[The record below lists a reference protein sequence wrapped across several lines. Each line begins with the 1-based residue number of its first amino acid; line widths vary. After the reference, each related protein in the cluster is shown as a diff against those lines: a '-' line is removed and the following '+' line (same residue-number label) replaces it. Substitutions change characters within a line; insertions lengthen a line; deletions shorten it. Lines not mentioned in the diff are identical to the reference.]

1 MNSAYKS
8 MVLLGLAVSLGA
20 CSSAASLLNNKSAVP
35 QASSI
40 NVGNPLSM
48 PPDLQL
54 AVPGQTS
61 DAYQP
66 NVGTGTATDGI
77 YDNGLNKPQATQKVA
92 MTPMA
97 PAEPVQDVY
106 EKYGVSK
113 INADGTAKSP
123 DKLKADLKAA
133 ILAKKR
139 QVNPNYGTIKNIGA
153 IFSDQ

>member
-8 MVLLGLAVSLGA
+8 IVLLGLAVSLGA
-20 CSSAASLLNNKSAVP
+20 CAAASSMLNGKSSVP
-35 QASSI
+35 QASNI
-40 NVGNPLSM
+40 NVGNNLAM
-48 PPDLQL
+48 PPDLAL

-66 NVGTGTATDGI
+66 NVGTGADAISQDG
-77 YDNGLNKPQATQKVA
+77 LAPTQKVA
-92 MTPMA
+92 MSQLPPIA
-97 PAEPVQDVY
+97 PVQDVY

-113 INADGTAKSP
+113 INADGTPKTP
-123 DKLKADLKAA
+123 TQLKADLKAA

-139 QVNPNYGTIKNIGA
+139 QTNPGYGTIRNIGS

>member
-8 MVLLGLAVSLGA
+8 IILLGLAASLGA

-66 NVGTGTATDGI
+66 NVGTGTASDSI
-77 YDNGLNKPQATQKVA
+77 YDNGLNKPQAAQKVA

-97 PAEPVQDVY
+97 PTEPVQDVY

-139 QVNPNYGTIKNIGA
+139 QVNPNYGTIKNIGS